1 MALEPYLVDGL
12 LRSRDWVVVVALS
25 CWCCSQE
32 GLHPSV
38 AWLATRL
45 AAQLPLLL
53 RQCVPG
59 HAHRRPLPLQVGL
72 LRLVYSPLFY
82 SNQRCA
88 NPNVSHSNPIPDF
101 ESEKIW
107 PSKPNPISLF
117 KLESRTE
124 SLLNFRIRVCSEY
137 LDLIPNANL
146 NLIECSNITFKL
158 VISFNV
164 ETSVLILIIGF

>member
-1 MALEPYLVDGL
+1 MALEPYLVGGL

-25 CWCCSQE
+25 SWCCSQE

-38 AWLATRL
+38 AWLAARL

-88 NPNVSHSNPIPDF
+88 NPNVSHSNP
-101 ESEKIW
+101 
-107 PSKPNPISLF
+107 NPAWIQT
-117 KLESRTE
+117 K
-124 SLLNFRIRVCSEY
+124 FRILNPKKFDHPNRTQFLCSNWNPE
-137 LDLIPNANL
+137 L
-146 NLIECSNITFKL
+146 NLY
-158 VISFNV
+158 
-164 ETSVLILIIGF
+164 